1 MWDYTDKVMTLF
13 HEPHNMGAIALEDC
27 REEDA
32 IAVGEVGSIACGDA
46 LRLHLRIQ
54 KANDLILDARFQT
67 FGCASAIASSSALTD
82 LIKGKTLDEAL
93 RIDNRTIAEF
103 LGGLPQEK
111 MHCSVMGQEA
121 LEAAIANY
129 HGVSPAIDEDD
140 DESPL
145 ICQCFGVTEH
155 RIKRVIR
162 DNHLTSAEA
171 VTNYI
176 KAGGGCGS
184 CLAELDDLVAEV
196 YETPTTTQTAPTQT
210 TATQTAPTQTTPTQ
224 TTIPSQEA
232 VSAKTPKLTNL
243 EKIALIQSVLNQEIR
258 PVLLEDGGDV
268 DLYDVDG
275 NLVYVSLQGACGQCA
290 SSRLTLKGFIERT
303 LRDRVAPDLVLETLE
318 V

>member
-27 REEDA
+27 REGDA

-196 YETPTTTQTAPTQT
+196 YETPTTTQTTATQT
-210 TATQTAPTQTTPTQ
+210 TATQTAPAQ
-224 TTIPSQEA
+224 TTISIQEA
-232 VSAKTPKLTNL
+232 VSAKIPKLTNL
-243 EKIALIQSVLNQEIR
+243 
-258 PVLLEDGGDV
+258 
-268 DLYDVDG
+268 
-275 NLVYVSLQGACGQCA
+275 
-290 SSRLTLKGFIERT
+290 
-303 LRDRVAPDLVLETLE
+303 
-318 V
+318 

>member
-13 HEPHNMGAIALEDC
+13 HEPHNMGAIAPEDC
-27 REEDA
+27 IDGEA

-82 LIKGKTLDEAL
+82 LVKGKTLDEAL
-93 RIDNRTIAEF
+93 RIDNRTIAES

-129 HGVSPAIDEDD
+129 HGVAPAIDEDD

-145 ICQCFGVTEH
+145 ICQCFGVTET

-162 DNHLTSAEA
+162 DNHLTTAEE

-196 YETPTTTQTAPTQT
+196 YESP
-210 TATQTAPTQTTPTQ
+210 TATDAATQPIAKPTEEP
-224 TTIPSQEA
+224 
-232 VSAKTPKLTNL
+232 VSVPMANLTNL
-243 EKIALIQSVLNQEIR
+243 QRIALIQSVLDLEIR

-303 LRDRVAPDLVLETLE
+303 LRDRVAPDLVLETLD

>member
-13 HEPHNMGAIALEDC
+13 HEPHNMGAIAQDDC
-27 REEDA
+27 RQGEA
-32 IAVGEVGSIACGDA
+32 IAIGEVGSIACGDA

-82 LIKGKTLDEAL
+82 LIKGKTVDEAL
-93 RIDNRTIAEF
+93 QIDNRTIAEF

-129 HGVSPAIDEDD
+129 HGVPTAIEDDED
-140 DESPL
+140 ESAL
-145 ICQCFGVTEH
+145 ICQCFGVTEN

-162 DNHLTSAEA
+162 DNHLTSAEE

-196 YETPTTTQTAPTQT
+196 YETAD
-210 TATQTAPTQTTPTQ
+210 ATDPATPRTSK
-224 TTIPSQEA
+224 PPESVAEPVA
-232 VSAKTPKLTNL
+232 EPVSVPMANLTNL
-243 EKIALIQSVLNQEIR
+243 QKIALIQSVLNQEIR

-303 LRDRVAPDLVLETLE
+303 LRDRVSPDLILETLD

>member
-13 HEPHNMGAIALEDC
+13 HEPHNMGAIAPEDC
-27 REEDA
+27 TEGEA

-82 LIKGKTLDEAL
+82 LVKGKTLDEAL

-129 HGVSPAIDEDD
+129 HGVPVAIDEDD

-145 ICQCFGVTEH
+145 ICQCFGVTET

-162 DNHLTSAEA
+162 DNHLTTAEE

-196 YETPTTTQTAPTQT
+196 YESP
-210 TATQTAPTQTTPTQ
+210 TATDAATQPIAKPTEEP
-224 TTIPSQEA
+224 
-232 VSAKTPKLTNL
+232 VSVPMANLTNL
-243 EKIALIQSVLNQEIR
+243 QRIALIQSVLDLEIR

-290 SSRLTLKGFIERT
+290 SSRLTL
-303 LRDRVAPDLVLETLE
+303 
-318 V
+318 

>member
-27 REEDA
+27 CEGDA

-145 ICQCFGVTEH
+145 ICQCFGVTET

-196 YETPTTTQTAPTQT
+196 YETPTATHAAPTH
-210 TATQTAPTQTTPTQ
+210 

-232 VSAKTPKLTNL
+232 VSAKIPKLTNL
-243 EKIALIQSVLNQEIR
+243 EKIALIQSVLNLEIR
-258 PVLLEDGGDV
+258 PVLIEDGGDV

>member
-13 HEPHNMGAIALEDC
+13 HEPHNMGAIAQEDC
-27 REEDA
+27 TDGEA

-82 LIKGKTLDEAL
+82 LVKGKTLDEAL
-93 RIDNRTIAEF
+93 RIDNRTIADF

-129 HGVSPAIDEDD
+129 HGVPVAIDDDD

-145 ICQCFGVTEH
+145 ICQCFGVTET

-162 DNHLTSAEA
+162 DNHLTTAED

-196 YETPTTTQTAPTQT
+196 YETPTTTHASPTVQEAAPTQLT
-210 TATQTAPTQTTPTQ
+210 EPPTM
-224 TTIPSQEA
+224 
-232 VSAKTPKLTNL
+232 PKLTNL

-258 PVLLEDGGDV
+258 PVLIEDGGDV

-303 LRDRVAPDLVLETLE
+303 LRDRVAPDLVLETLD

>member
-13 HEPHNMGAIALEDC
+13 HEPHNMGAIAQDDC
-27 REEDA
+27 RQGEA
-32 IAVGEVGSIACGDA
+32 IAIGEVGSIACGDA

-82 LIKGKTLDEAL
+82 LIKGKTVDEAL
-93 RIDNRTIAEF
+93 QIDNRTIAEF

-129 HGVSPAIDEDD
+129 HGVPTAIEDDED
-140 DESPL
+140 ESAL
-145 ICQCFGVTEH
+145 ICQCFGVTEN

-162 DNHLTSAEA
+162 DNHLTSAEE

-184 CLAELDDLVAEV
+184 V
-196 YETPTTTQTAPTQT
+196 
-210 TATQTAPTQTTPTQ
+210 
-224 TTIPSQEA
+224 
-232 VSAKTPKLTNL
+232 
-243 EKIALIQSVLNQEIR
+243 
-258 PVLLEDGGDV
+258 
-268 DLYDVDG
+268 
-275 NLVYVSLQGACGQCA
+275 
-290 SSRLTLKGFIERT
+290 
-303 LRDRVAPDLVLETLE
+303 
-318 V
+318 

>member
-27 REEDA
+27 SDGEA

-82 LIKGKTLDEAL
+82 LVKGKTLDEAL

-129 HGVSPAIDEDD
+129 HGVAIAIEDDD

-145 ICQCFGVTEH
+145 ICQCFGVTET

-162 DNHLTSAEA
+162 DNHLTSAEE

-196 YETPTTTQTAPTQT
+196 YETPTATTESG
-210 TATQTAPTQTTPTQ
+210 TPPASRPAQ
-224 TTIPSQEA
+224 PVEEEEP
-232 VSAKTPKLTNL
+232 VSVPIANLTNL
-243 EKIALIQSVLNQEIR
+243 QKIALIQSVLNQEIR

-303 LRDRVAPDLVLETLE
+303 LRDRVAPDLVLETLD

>member
-27 REEDA
+27 TDGDA

-93 RIDNRTIAEF
+93 RIDNRTIADF

-129 HGVSPAIDEDD
+129 HGVAPAVDEDD

-145 ICQCFGVTEH
+145 ICQCFGVTET

-162 DNHLTSAEA
+162 DNHLTTAED

-196 YETPTTTQTAPTQT
+196 YETPTATDAIATVQEAAPTKVT
-210 TATQTAPTQTTPTQ
+210 EPPTM
-224 TTIPSQEA
+224 
-232 VSAKTPKLTNL
+232 PKLTNL

-258 PVLLEDGGDV
+258 PVLIEDGGDV

-303 LRDRVAPDLVLETLE
+303 LRDRVAPNLVLETLD

>member
-13 HEPHNMGAIALEDC
+13 HEPHNMGAIAPEDC
-27 REEDA
+27 IDGEA

-82 LIKGKTLDEAL
+82 LVKGKTLDEAL

-129 HGVSPAIDEDD
+129 HGVPVAIDEDD

-145 ICQCFGVTEH
+145 ICQCFGVTET

-162 DNHLTSAEA
+162 DNHLTTAEE

-196 YETPTTTQTAPTQT
+196 YETPTATDA
-210 TATQTAPTQTTPTQ
+210 ATQPIAKPTEEP
-224 TTIPSQEA
+224 
-232 VSAKTPKLTNL
+232 VSVPMANLTNL
-243 EKIALIQSVLNQEIR
+243 QRIALIQSVLDLEIR

-303 LRDRVAPDLVLETLE
+303 LRDRVAPDLVLETLD

>member
-27 REEDA
+27 RDGDA

-46 LRLHLRIQ
+46 LRLHLRIR

-103 LGGLPQEK
+103 LGGLPPEK

-145 ICQCFGVTEH
+145 ICQCFGVTET

-162 DNHLTSAEA
+162 DNHLTSAEE

-196 YETPTTTQTAPTQT
+196 YETPTTTHA
-210 TATQTAPTQTTPTQ
+210 ATHPTPTH
-224 TTIPSQEA
+224 PAMSNQEA
-232 VSAKTPKLTNL
+232 VSANIPKLTNL
-243 EKIALIQSVLNQEIR
+243 EKIALIQSVLNLEIR
-258 PVLLEDGGDV
+258 PVLIEDGGDV

-303 LRDRVAPDLVLETLE
+303 LRDRVAPDLILETLE

>member
-13 HEPHNMGAIALEDC
+13 HEPHNMGAIAQEDC
-27 REEDA
+27 TDGDA

-93 RIDNRTIAEF
+93 RIDNRTIADF

-129 HGVSPAIDEDD
+129 HGVAPAVDEDD

-145 ICQCFGVTEH
+145 ICQCFGVTET

-162 DNHLTSAEA
+162 DNHLTTAEE

-196 YETPTTTQTAPTQT
+196 YETPTATHASPTVQEAAPTKST
-210 TATQTAPTQTTPTQ
+210 EPP
-224 TTIPSQEA
+224 
-232 VSAKTPKLTNL
+232 KMPKLTNL

-258 PVLLEDGGDV
+258 PVLIEDGGDV

-275 NLVYVSLQGACGQCA
+275 NSVYVSLQGACGQCA

-303 LRDRVAPDLVLETLE
+303 LRDRVAPDLVLETLD